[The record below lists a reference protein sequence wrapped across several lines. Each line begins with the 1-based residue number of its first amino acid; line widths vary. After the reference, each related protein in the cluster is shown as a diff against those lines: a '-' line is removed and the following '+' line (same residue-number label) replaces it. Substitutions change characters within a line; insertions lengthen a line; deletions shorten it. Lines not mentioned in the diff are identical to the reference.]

1 MTKSS
6 LFKIFLLLVV
16 LSPFL
21 AYLFNNGLLAYGPML
36 AVAILILCFEAVE
49 PTLLSYKEWF
59 SILAFVPY
67 TLIAELYYILHPYE
81 GKILSEYSIT
91 FIFLPFFVYI
101 FLVLRRKYHGE
112 DYHKLLF
119 KIIFIFLI
127 LQSIVC
133 LGQISTYVLG
143 IGLPVV
149 QEYQYDFMIS
159 GTFSN
164 SNDLAAVVL
173 LISLSMTRLE
183 SSLQKNI
190 QVITWLIIA
199 FLLMVSS
206 SRSALVCALVI
217 FIVSRNM
224 SIKSIVPLLLI
235 LLAAIPI
242 LGAIF
247 SQNDSD
253 VLNRISSRIE
263 TFQNIYEY
271 GLNADSSINLRLDSY
286 IHFIKNLKNLGMG
299 SGEIHNYY
307 IYATNSNFES
317 WLMFQNPHFLI
328 IEIGYWLGWI
338 GLVSFFSAFLF
349 LIFTYYR
356 SALFLLIAIIS
367 MSIPASLLGSSIY
380 FFFLILCV
388 FSAKYSND
396 SIIMIK

>member
-1 MTKSS
+1 MVKSS
-6 LFKIFLLLVV
+6 LFKLFLLLVV

-36 AVAILILCFEAVE
+36 AVAILILCFEMIE
-49 PTLLSYKEWF
+49 PTLLTYKEWL
-59 SILAFVPY
+59 SILAFLPY
-67 TLIAELYYILHPYE
+67 TLIAELYYILNPYE
-81 GKILSEYSIT
+81 GKIISAYSIT

-101 FLVLRRKYHGE
+101 FLVLRKKYCSD

-119 KIIFIFLI
+119 RIIFIFLI
-127 LQSIVC
+127 MQSIVC
-133 LGQISTYVLG
+133 LGQISTYILG
-143 IGLPVV
+143 VGLPVV

-173 LISLSMTRLE
+173 LISLSMIRLE

-190 QVITWLIIA
+190 QVITWLSIS
-199 FLLMVSS
+199 FLLIVSS

-224 SIKSIVPLLLI
+224 SYRSIVPLLLI
-235 LLAAIPI
+235 PLAAIPI
-242 LGAIF
+242 LGVFF
-247 SQNDSD
+247 SQKDSD

-286 IHFIKNLKNLGMG
+286 IHFIKNISSLGLG
-299 SGEIHNYY
+299 SGEINNYT

-328 IEIGYWLGWI
+328 IEIGYWLGWV
-338 GLVSFFSAFLF
+338 GLVSFLSAFFF
-349 LIFTYYR
+349 LIFNYYR
-356 SALFLLIAIIS
+356 SALFLLIALIS
-367 MSIPASLLGSSIY
+367 MSIPSSVLGSSIY
-380 FFFLILCV
+380 FFFLMLCV
-388 FSAKYSND
+388 FSEKYSDN
-396 SIIMIK
+396 SIKVI